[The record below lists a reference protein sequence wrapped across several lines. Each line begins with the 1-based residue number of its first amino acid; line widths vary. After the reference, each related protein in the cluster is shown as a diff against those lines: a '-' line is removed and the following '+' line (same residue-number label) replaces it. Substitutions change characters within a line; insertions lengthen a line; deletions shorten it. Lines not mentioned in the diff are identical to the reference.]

1 MSVIFKY
8 LLCSRYLG
16 VMWGDIKAASE
27 NKEIQTAFK
36 SVQEM
41 EAFGLSENVMWNI
54 LC

>member
-8 LLCSRYLG
+8 LLRSRYLG
-16 VMWGDIKAASE
+16 DTKAASE